1 MSVEMRI
8 KVCVSQTEIYQIIKL
23 EINQLLSSISIS
35 KMKIECV
42 NVLYNISSKTYTQV
56 RI

>member
-1 MSVEMRI
+1 MSVRMRI
-8 KVCVSQTEIYQIIKL
+8 EVCVSQTEIYQIIK
-23 EINQLLSSISIS
+23 INQLLSSISIS

-42 NVLYNISSKTYTQV
+42 NVLYNISSKIYTQV